1 MQKYFNDLEIDP
13 QLNEEELKASIEK
26 QLKRFGSLELQANA
40 EVHLQDTSYAE
51 RQEIVDNL
59 EVGDTISPEQFEKLG
74 TGYEGFFKLMEDG
87 TY

>member
-40 EVHLQDTSYAE
+40 EVHL
-51 RQEIVDNL
+51 
-59 EVGDTISPEQFEKLG
+59 
-74 TGYEGFFKLMEDG
+74 
-87 TY
+87 